1 MIQRNYK
8 MNNKTRW
15 RLYYWMLVK
24 LWLYQNF
31 YNLYYYN
38 FRLMVADLSKQ
49 QDVDD
54 EPKTIQQIELV

>member
-1 MIQRNYK
+1 
-8 MNNKTRW
+8 
-15 RLYYWMLVK
+15 MLVK

-38 FRLMVADLSKQ
+38 FRLMAADLSKQ